1 MRKTLE
7 LEKTIY
13 SQSDL
18 DTPLSPQLALAGR
31 SNVGK
36 SSLLN
41 RLAGRKQLAK
51 TSSSPG
57 KTQSINLYR
66 VIPGDYYLVDLP
78 GYGYARR
85 SKEERAK
92 WGKLIERY
100 IKGNPWLQAVAVLID
115 CRLPPQASDL
125 DMVAWLRASG
135 IRVLGVLTKADKC
148 TQRDRQAQK
157 TRWAS
162 LLGGEPPILF
172 SAVTGAGFDELWQLI
187 EDTVGGQSVEPGE
200 AGGDESTEE

>member
-1 MRKTLE
+1 
-7 LEKTIY
+7 
-13 SQSDL
+13 
-18 DTPLSPQLALAGR
+18 
-31 SNVGK
+31 VGK

>member
-18 DTPLSPQLALAGR
+18 DTPLAPQLALAGR

-41 RLAGRKQLAK
+41 RLAGRRQLAK
-51 TSSSPG
+51 TSGSPG
-57 KTQSINLYR
+57 KTQSINLYH
-66 VIPGDYYLVDLP
+66 VKPGDYYLVDLP

-100 IKGNPWLQAVAVLID
+100 LKGNPWLQAVAVLLD

-125 DMVAWLRASG
+125 DMVAWLRSSG

-148 TQRDRQAQK
+148 TQRDRQSQK
-157 TRWAS
+157 ARWAS
-162 LLGGEPPILF
+162 LLGGEQPVLF
-172 SAVTGAGFDELWQLI
+172 SSVTGAGFDELWQLI
-187 EDTVGGQSVEPGE
+187 EDTVGGQE
-200 AGGDESTEE
+200 AAPSPAEDMDE